1 MQFRLSMAEWG
12 GKPPPPP
19 LCFLILLKNDI
30 IET

>member
-12 GKPPPPP
+12 GKPPPP